1 MGAACHYPSQ
11 GLPITEISLSYQDH
25 IGSLQ
30 DAGIEIARDARPVFV
45 DP

>member
-1 MGAACHYPSQ
+1 MGNYVQ
-11 GLPITEISLSYQDH
+11 LIVRYLRLGLQILINSL
-25 IGSLQ
+25 L